1 VARLSNK
8 QLAFVEEY
16 LCCWNATEAARRA
29 GYSEHTAHVQG
40 SRLLSNAKVQEYI
53 KSRLAEKAMSADEVL
68 TRLAEQARASIGD
81 FIEIDEKGR
90 WKVDLGKAKTDDK
103 LHLIK
108 SLSPT
113 QYGVKVELYDAQAAL
128 VHLGRAHGL
137 FTDNVNE
144 RSNQKIEI
152 EYVNDWRLV

>member
-1 VARLSNK
+1 MARLGNK
-8 QLAFVEEY
+8 QRAFIEEY

-29 GYSEHTAHVQG
+29 GYSEHTARSIGAENLTKPDIQ
-40 SRLLSNAKVQEYI
+40 AEI
-53 KSRLAEKAMSADEVL
+53 KRRLAEKAMSADEVL

-81 FIEIDEKGR
+81 FIDIDEKGR

-108 SLSPT
+108 SLTPT

-128 VHLGRAHGL
+128 VQLGRAHGL

-144 RSNQKIEI
+144 KSEQKIEI
-152 EYVNDWRLV
+152 EYVNDWRQV